1 MEEFLK
7 AYNYKLHRNSNKAI
21 KYEIEIDGKPVIR
34 DIQSMFLIK
43 EIKMDR
49 EMSDIYITEEYEMF
63 SF

>member
-1 MEEFLK
+1 EFLK

-43 EIKMDR
+43 EIKNG
-49 EMSDIYITEEYEMF
+49 
-63 SF
+63 